1 MVKTDRIDS
10 IVFDLKQSI
19 EDLSNELKLM
29 VEEIN
34 ELNQRM
40 EKFEKNK

>member
-1 MVKTDRIDS
+1 MVKAQRIDS

-19 EDLSNELKLM
+19 EDLSYELKQV

-34 ELNQRM
+34 ELKEKV
-40 EKFEKNK
+40 EKFEKS